1 MSTIE
6 IRVPDIGDFDAVEI
20 IEVLV
25 SEGDSVEANQD
36 ILTLESDKAAME
48 IPSSHAGTVTKLSV
62 SVGDK
67 VKEGDL
73 ILTLELAGAE
83 TAVKEEV
90 SQAEEKP
97 TPAPIAPVAVKDA
110 ATTVVEITVPDI
122 GDFDAVEII
131 EVLVS
136 EGDSV
141 EANQDVLTLESDK
154 AAMEIPSPQA
164 GTVAKLNVSVG
175 DKVKEGDLILTLEVG
190 GADNAATEQ
199 VGQPQA
205 TPTSA
210 PTAPVAAA
218 VNTSKGDADMH
229 AQTLVLGAGPGG
241 YTAAFRAADLGQQVI
256 MIERHTRIG
265 GVCLNVGC
273 IPSKALLHTAQIIN
287 ETADMGDHGVTF
299 TKPEIDIRKIESWKD
314 SIVEKLTGGLKALAK
329 VRKVEIV
336 QGEANFTGSHTMQVD
351 TAEGVKTIS
360 FDNCIVAAG
369 SRVTKIPVFPHDD
382 PRMMD
387 STDALDLENIPENL
401 LVIGGGIIGLEM
413 ATVYNALGSKI
424 SVVELQDSLIPGAD
438 KDIVKPLLKR
448 VQGQYEAIYLNTK
461 VASIEPQNDGLKV
474 TFEGDSAPETA
485 VFDKILVAVG
495 RTPNGKL
502 INAEAAGLVVNDYGF
517 IDVDSQMRTNVEH
530 IYAIGDIVGQPML
543 AHKAVHEA
551 KVAAEV
557 ISGHKAAFDP
567 MTIPSVAYT
576 DPEVAWMGMNE
587 AEAKAE
593 GIDYVKGAFPWAASG
608 RSLSIGRDEGLTKAL
623 FEKESGRLIGAGI
636 VGPNAGELIAEAVL
650 ALEMGADAEDIG
662 MTIHPHPT
670 LSETLG
676 FAAEMA
682 EGNITDLMPPR
693 KTLHS
698 K

>member
-1 MSTIE
+1 
-6 IRVPDIGDFDAVEI
+6 
-20 IEVLV
+20 
-25 SEGDSVEANQD
+25 
-36 ILTLESDKAAME
+36 
-48 IPSSHAGTVTKLSV
+48 
-62 SVGDK
+62 
-67 VKEGDL
+67 
-73 ILTLELAGAE
+73 
-83 TAVKEEV
+83 
-90 SQAEEKP
+90 
-97 TPAPIAPVAVKDA
+97 
-110 ATTVVEITVPDI
+110 
-122 GDFDAVEII
+122 
-131 EVLVS
+131 
-136 EGDSV
+136 
-141 EANQDVLTLESDK
+141 
-154 AAMEIPSPQA
+154 
-164 GTVAKLNVSVG
+164 
-175 DKVKEGDLILTLEVG
+175 
-190 GADNAATEQ
+190 
-199 VGQPQA
+199 
-205 TPTSA
+205 
-210 PTAPVAAA
+210 
-218 VNTSKGDADMH
+218 MH
-229 AQTLVLGAGPGG
+229 AQTLVLGSGPGR

-256 MIERHTRIG
+256 MIERHARIG

-287 ETADMGDHGVTF
+287 EAADMGDHGVSF
-299 TKPEIDIRKIESWKD
+299 AAPKINIRKIESWKN
-314 SIVEKLTGGLKALAK
+314 SIVDKLTGGLKALSK
-329 VRKVEIV
+329 QRKVEII
-336 QGEANFTGSHTMQVD
+336 QGEASFTGTHTMQVD
-351 TAEGVKTIS
+351 TGEGIKTIS

-387 STDALDLENIPENL
+387 STDALDIEDIPKKL

-413 ATVYNALGSKI
+413 ATVYNALGSDI
-424 SVVELQDSLIPGAD
+424 TVVELQDTLIPGAD

-461 VASIEPQNDGLKV
+461 VTSIDAQKQGLKV
-474 TFEGDSAPETA
+474 RFEGKDAPDTA

-502 INAEAAGLVVNDYGF
+502 INAQAAGLNVNDHGF
-517 IDVDSQMRTNVEH
+517 IDVDTQMKTNVPH

-576 DPEVAWMGMNE
+576 NPEVAWMGKSE
-587 AEAKAE
+587 SEAKAE
-593 GIDYVKGAFPWAASG
+593 GIDYIKGAFPWAASG
-608 RSLSIGRDEGLTKAL
+608 RSLCIGRDEGLTKAL
-623 FEKESGRLIGAGI
+623 FEKETGRLIGAGI

-662 MTIHPHPT
+662 MTIHAHPT